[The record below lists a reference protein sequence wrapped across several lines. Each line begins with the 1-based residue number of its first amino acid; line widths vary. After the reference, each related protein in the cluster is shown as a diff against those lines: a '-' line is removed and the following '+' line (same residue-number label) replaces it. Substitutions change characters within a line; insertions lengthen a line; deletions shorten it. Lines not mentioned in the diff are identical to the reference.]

1 MMQRILNAVFFLLL
15 LVITPLSLAAAQN
28 VAQNFSLRDNR
39 GKLRALDDYRDQN
52 AIVIV
57 VQGNGCP
64 IVRKS
69 ISYLNELQKQ
79 FAGQGIVF
87 LMLNSN
93 PQDDDASIVQEAK
106 DFGIDWPILEDRSQ
120 VAALALKVSRT
131 AEAFIIDPKTLA
143 VVYRGPIHDKLG
155 YETERPTVERE
166 YLKDHLKAFLQGV
179 VLESPVP
186 QVKGCLVTAL

>member
-1 MMQRILNAVFFLLL
+1 MMQRILSAVFLLL
-15 LVITPLSLAAAQN
+15 LVVTPLSLAEAQD
-28 VAQNFSLRDNR
+28 VVQNFSLLDNR
-39 GKLRALDDYRDQN
+39 GKFHTLDYYRDQN

-69 ISYLNELQKQ
+69 ISYLNDLQKK

-106 DFGIDWPILEDRSQ
+106 DFGIDWPILEDQSQ

-131 AEAFIIDPKTLA
+131 AEAFIIDPKTLM

-155 YETERPTVERE
+155 YETQRPTVERE